1 MNFKQYAKDAIEF
14 SKGLFAIDSPTGFTE
29 KVTEHVLETAK
40 SMGYSAYRNNL
51 GNVIVTVEGENNDKE
66 VALSAH
72 VDTLGLMVRSITAEG
87 DLMFTVVGGP
97 IVPTLDGEY
106 CRIYTREGKVYT
118 GTILSLSPAVHVH
131 PDSETRVRDAA
142 NMAVRLDETVHSK
155 EDVEALGI
163 SAGDFICYDPK
174 TTVTESGFLKT
185 RFIDDKACAA
195 LELTVLKLMKDHNV
209 KPMYKT
215 HLCFSVHE
223 EIGYGGATLP
233 KNIDELLVVDMG
245 CVGCDLTCTEQQVSI
260 CAKDSMGPYDYEMTS
275 RLIELSKK
283 HGVDYAVDIYPRYS
297 SDAGALWRAGYDTRS
312 ALIGPGVHASHGME
326 RTHIDGLENTLKLMC
341 AYLGLI

>member
-106 CRIYTREGKVYT
+106 CRIYTRGGKVYT

-283 HGVDYAVDIYPRYS
+283 HSVDYAVDIYPRYS

>member
-106 CRIYTREGKVYT
+106 CRIYTRGGKVYT

-275 RLIELSKK
+275 LLIELSKK
-283 HGVDYAVDIYPRYS
+283 HSVDYAVDIYPRYS

>member
-1 MNFKQYAKDAIEF
+1 MNFNQYAKDAIEL
-14 SKGLFAIDSPTGFTE
+14 SKDLFAIDSPTGFTD

-40 SMGYSAYRNNL
+40 AMGYPAYRNNL
-51 GNVIVTVEGENNDKE
+51 GNVVVTIEGENNDKE

-72 VDTLGLMVRSITAEG
+72 VDTLGLMVRSITADG

-118 GTILSLSPAVHVH
+118 GTILSLSPAIHVH
-131 PDSETRVRDAA
+131 PDAETRVRDAA
-142 NMAVRLDETVHSK
+142 NMAVRLDEPVHSK

-195 LELTVLKLMKDHNV
+195 LELAILKLMKEQNI

-233 KNIDELLVVDMG
+233 QNISELLVVDMG

-260 CAKDSMGPYDYEMTS
+260 CAKDNLGPYDYEMTS
-275 RLIELSKK
+275 RLIELAKK
-283 HGVDYAVDIYPRYS
+283 HGVDYAVDIYPRYG
-297 SDAGALWRAGYDTRS
+297 SDAGALWRAGYDTRA

>member
-106 CRIYTREGKVYT
+106 CRIYTRGGKVYT

-283 HGVDYAVDIYPRYS
+283 YGVDYAVDIYPRYS
-297 SDAGALWRAGYDTRS
+297 SDAGALWRAGYDTRA

>member
-106 CRIYTREGKVYT
+106 CRIYTRGGKVYT

-131 PDSETRVRDAA
+131 PDSETIWQLDWTKLYTARKMWRRLESLPETSSA
-142 NMAVRLDETVHSK
+142 MIRKQLLQKAVS
-155 EDVEALGI
+155 
-163 SAGDFICYDPK
+163 
-174 TTVTESGFLKT
+174 
-185 RFIDDKACAA
+185 
-195 LELTVLKLMKDHNV
+195 
-209 KPMYKT
+209 
-215 HLCFSVHE
+215 
-223 EIGYGGATLP
+223 
-233 KNIDELLVVDMG
+233 
-245 CVGCDLTCTEQQVSI
+245 
-260 CAKDSMGPYDYEMTS
+260 
-275 RLIELSKK
+275 
-283 HGVDYAVDIYPRYS
+283 
-297 SDAGALWRAGYDTRS
+297 
-312 ALIGPGVHASHGME
+312 
-326 RTHIDGLENTLKLMC
+326 
-341 AYLGLI
+341 